1 MIIMDGEVTEINNP
15 PNRSADFREVTIWV
29 DDTEEHVEMTI
40 NLTALKNSGIEV
52 GDKISIKL
60 DKKFDID
67 SLTQDLMKM

>member
-1 MIIMDGEVTEINNP
+1 MISMDGEVTEINNP

-29 DDTEEHVEMTI
+29 DDTEEHIEMTI
-40 NLTALKNSGIEV
+40 NLTALTNSGIGV

>member
-1 MIIMDGEVTEINNP
+1 MISMDGEVTEINNP

-29 DDTEEHVEMTI
+29 DDTEEHIEMTL
-40 NLTALKNSGIEV
+40 NLAALKSSGIEV
-52 GDKISIKL
+52 GSKISIKL

>member
-1 MIIMDGEVTEINNP
+1 MISMDGEVTEINNP

-29 DDTEEHVEMTI
+29 NDTEEHVEMTI
-40 NLTALKNSGIEV
+40 HLAALKNAGIEV
-52 GDKISIKL
+52 GDKISIKI